1 MATLPTDYN
10 ELKAM
15 ATAHG
20 YEWESQKKADLVV
33 FLESINASLP
43 EDETNGDLWEDNK
56 DLGEDT
62 PEDETNT
69 NPVVL
74 DGKTAKIT
82 LKETV
87 LGLWKKW
94 ETVEVAE
101 SELKNIPEV
110 WYK

>member
-15 ATAHG
+15 AAAHG

-43 EDETNGDLWEDNK
+43 EDEVVE
-56 DLGEDT
+56 T
-62 PEDETNT
+62 PELETEKVEDE
-69 NPVVL
+69 VVENVQEN
-74 DGKTAKIT
+74 GKTVKIK

-87 LGLWKKW
+87 LGLWEKW
-94 ETVEVAE
+94 ATIEVAE
-101 SELKNIPEV
+101 SALKDIPEI
-110 WYK
+110 WYE